1 MNSSRKRLIL
11 VCAALAVMCAGLV
24 WGAASDAKT
33 PKSVL
38 HVITVQWKED
48 STPAQQQ
55 AAVDG
60 VRKMAAQIPGLTRV
74 WLKTVKVQG
83 GANAVIAMEFRD
95 EAAFKAYDDHPAH
108 REWEKVYLPVRG
120 RSTTFD
126 VTN

>member
-1 MNSSRKRLIL
+1 MCATLAL
-11 VCAALAVMCAGLV
+11 VCVGLLL
-24 WGAASDAKT
+24 GAANDAKT
-33 PKSVL
+33 PASVL
-38 HVITVQWKED
+38 HVVTVTWTPE
-48 STPAQQQ
+48 STAAQQQ

-74 WLKTVKVQG
+74 WLKTIKAQG

-95 EAAFKAYDDHPAH
+95 QKAFEAYADDPAH
-108 REWEKVYLPVRG
+108 REWEKVYLPVRA

>member
-1 MNSSRKRLIL
+1 ML
-11 VCAALAVMCAGLV
+11 VCGALLVMCAGLV
-24 WGAASDAKT
+24 WGAASKT

-38 HVITVQWKED
+38 HVVTVQWAD
-48 STPAQQQ
+48 GSTPAQQQ

-60 VRKMAAQIPGLTRV
+60 VRKMAAAIPGLTRV
-74 WLKTVKVQG
+74 WLKTVKAQG
-83 GANAVIAMEFRD
+83 GANAVIAMEFAD